1 MMLFVQA
8 NSVSETRVVVA
19 FGERHDFA

>member
-1 MMLFVQA
+1 MLFVQA